1 MYFIATITITI
12 VTTIAIQLLL
22 FKFFTDGIVK
32 ELEENA
38 KINDEKISIMEDLI
52 KKSGGKE

>member
-1 MYFIATITITI
+1 MYFIATIVITI

-22 FKFFTDGIVK
+22 FKFYTDGIVK

-38 KINDEKISIMEDLI
+38 KINDEKISIIERI
-52 KKSGGKE
+52 QKSGGEE